1 MKLVTKRI
9 LSCTLIPLLFSAVSC
24 TYDDTELKNKVNDL
38 DERLTKLEETVKSI
52 NANVGSLMTI
62 VNALE
67 KEVKIDKVVSLED
80 GSGHVVMF
88 TDGSSITVTNGK
100 DGADGDDGKTPVI
113 SVGKDVDGIYYWKV
127 NGEWLLD
134 NGNKIPATSKTEIP
148 QIRVNETTGNFELS
162 FDGENWQ
169 DIGSAGGAG
178 IFKDVIDGEDEV
190 IFILSGDK
198 EPIVIPKAQKFALNV
213 ESTSIPVDAPGS
225 SIMVSYTVTAA
236 DQGTTVEAIATGGIS
251 IEKITSQTI
260 GNEIKGQVSIN
271 LPDPIPT
278 NGKVFLFAVNSKG
291 TPSMRILS
299 FEQGEINVEVMGE
312 LNFEAIGGILELFV
326 ITNYNYTIEIPEWI
340 TYEKMDLTRAVR
352 NEFITMIIA
361 ENKDAAERSATVSFV
376 DGMTVRYSL
385 TVTQKGA
392 VIDVP
397 GYKGPIEDWKD
408 DGSIDF

>member
-1 MKLVTKRI
+1 M
-9 LSCTLIPLLFSAVSC
+9 LIPLLFSAVSC

-38 DERLTKLEETVKSI
+38 DKRLTELEETVKSI

-80 GSGHVVMF
+80 GSGHVIMF
-88 TDGSSITVTNGK
+88 TDGSSISIPNGK
-100 DGADGDDGKTPVI
+100 DGADGDDGETPVI
-113 SVGKDVDGIYYWKV
+113 SIGKDVDGLYYWKV

-134 NGNKIPATSKTEIP
+134 DGNKIPATAKTEIP

-225 SIMVSYTVTAA
+225 EVFVNFTVVYP
-236 DQGTTVEAIATGGIS
+236 DNGTTVDAIATGGVK
-251 IEKITSQTI
+251 IEHFMSQTI
-260 GNEIKGQVSIN
+260 GDEIRGAVIIT
-271 LPDPIPT
+271 LPETLTADA
-278 NGKVFLFAVNSKG
+278 KLFLFAVNSKG

-299 FEQGEINVEVMGE
+299 FEQGIISVKVNGE
-312 LNFEAIGGILELFV
+312 LNLPAAGGEITMFV
-326 ITNYNYTIEIPEWI
+326 QTNYNYSIETPDWI
-340 TYEKMDLTRAVR
+340 TSSIKVLTKAVR
-352 NEFITMIIA
+352 DESITLTVA
-361 ENKDAAERSATVSFV
+361 ENKDAAERSATISFV

-392 VIDVP
+392 EVDIP

>member
-1 MKLVTKRI
+1 M
-9 LSCTLIPLLFSAVSC
+9 LIPLLFSAVSC
-24 TYDDTELKNKVNDL
+24 TYDDTELKNKVDDL
-38 DERLTKLEETVKSI
+38 DKRLTELEQTVKSI

-67 KEVKIDKVVSLED
+67 KEIKIDKVVDLED
-80 GSGHVVMF
+80 GSGHVIMF

-100 DGADGDDGKTPVI
+100 DGADGDDGETPVI
-113 SVGKDVDGIYYWKV
+113 SVGKDTDGLYYWKV

-134 NGNKIPATSKTEIP
+134 GDDKIPATSKTEIP

-190 IFILSGDK
+190 IFILSGNK

-236 DQGTTVEAIATGGIS
+236 DQSTTVEAIATGGIS
-251 IEKITSQTI
+251 IESIASQII
-260 GNEIKGQVSIN
+260 GDEIKGQVSIQ
-271 LPDPIPT
+271 LPNPLPAD
-278 NGKVFLFAVNSKG
+278 GKVFLFAVSSKG

-299 FEQGEINVEVMGE
+299 FEQGEMNVDVMGE
-312 LNFEAIGGILELFV
+312 LNMKAEGGEIILFV
-326 ITNYNYTIEIPEWI
+326 QTNYNYTIETPEWI
-340 TYEKMDLTRAVR
+340 TCGIEVQTKTIRDD
-352 NEFITMIIA
+352 FIRVTVS
-361 ENKDAAERSATVSFV
+361 ENKDAADRSATISFV
-376 DGMTVRYSL
+376 DGMIVRYSL

-392 VIDVP
+392 VIDIP

>member
-1 MKLVTKRI
+1 MKTKFI
-9 LSCTLIPLLFSAVSC
+9 FASTVAALLFTAVSC
-24 TYDDTELKNKVNDL
+24 SYDDTEIKSKVDEL
-38 DERLTKLEETVKSI
+38 DDRVTKLEEAVNSI
-52 NANVGSLMTI
+52 NTNVGSLMTI

-67 KEVKIDKVVSLED
+67 KEVKIDKVVALED
-80 GSGHVVMF
+80 GSGHIIMF
-88 TDGSSITVTNGK
+88 TDGSSITVTNGR
-100 DGADGDDGKTPVI
+100 DGNDGETPVI
-113 SVGKDVDGIYYWKV
+113 SVGKDTDGLYYWKV
-127 NGEWLLD
+127 NGDWLLD
-134 NGNKIPATSKTEIP
+134 DGKKIPATSKTEIP

-190 IFILSGDK
+190 IFILSGNK

-213 ESTSIPVDAPGS
+213 ENTSIPVDAPGS

-236 DQGTTVEAIATGGIS
+236 DQGTTVEAIAIGGIV
-251 IEKITSQTI
+251 IEGITSQII
-260 GNEIKGQVSIN
+260 GNEIKGQVSIQ
-271 LPDPIPT
+271 LPNPIPAD
-278 NGKVFLFAVNSKG
+278 GKVFLFAVNSKG

-299 FEQGEINVEVMGE
+299 FEQGEINVEVMGA
-312 LNFEAIGGILELFV
+312 LSFEAAGGTLELFV
-326 ITNYNYTIEIPEWI
+326 STNYNYSIEIPEWI

-352 NEFITMIIA
+352 NEFITMTIA
-361 ENKDAAERSATVSFV
+361 ENKDAAERSATISFV

-392 VIDVP
+392 SVDIP

>member
-1 MKLVTKRI
+1 MKSKFI
-9 LSCTLIPLLFSAVSC
+9 FASIIAALLFSAVSC

-38 DERLTKLEETVKSI
+38 DKRLTELEQTVKSI
-52 NANVGSLMTI
+52 NTNVGSLMTI

-67 KEVKIDKVVSLED
+67 KEVKIDKVVALED
-80 GSGHVVMF
+80 GSGHIIMF
-88 TDGSSITVTNGK
+88 TDGSSITVTNGR
-100 DGADGDDGKTPVI
+100 DGNDGETPVI
-113 SVGKDVDGIYYWKV
+113 SVGKDTDGLYYWKV
-127 NGEWLLD
+127 NGDWLLD
-134 NGNKIPATSKTEIP
+134 DGKKIPATSKTEIP

-162 FDGENWQ
+162 FDGESWQ

-236 DQGTTVEAIATGGIS
+236 DQGTTVEAIATGGIV
-251 IEKITSQTI
+251 IEGITSQII
-260 GNEIKGQVSIN
+260 GSEIKGQVSIQ
-271 LPDPIPT
+271 LPNPIPAD
-278 NGKVFLFAVNSKG
+278 GKVFLFAVNSKG

-299 FEQGEINVEVMGE
+299 FEQGEINVEVMGA
-312 LNFEAIGGILELFV
+312 LSFEAAGGTLELFV
-326 ITNYNYTIEIPEWI
+326 STNYNYSIEIPEWI
-340 TYEKMDLTRAVR
+340 TYEKMVLTRAVR
-352 NEFITMIIA
+352 NEFITMTIA
-361 ENKDAAERSATVSFV
+361 ENKDATERRATISFV

-392 VIDVP
+392 TVDVP
-397 GYKGPIEDWKD
+397 GYKGPIEDWKN

>member
-1 MKLVTKRI
+1 M
-9 LSCTLIPLLFSAVSC
+9 LIPLLFSAVSC
-24 TYDDTELKNKVNDL
+24 TYDDTELKNKVDDL
-38 DERLTKLEETVKSI
+38 DKRLTELEQTVKSI

-67 KEVKIDKVVSLED
+67 KEVKIDKVVDLEG
-80 GSGHVVMF
+80 GSGHVIMF
-88 TDGSSITVTNGK
+88 TDGSSITITNGK
-100 DGADGDDGKTPVI
+100 NGADGSDGETPVI
-113 SVGKDVDGIYYWKV
+113 SIGKDVDGLYYWKV

-134 NGNKIPATSKTEIP
+134 GEDKIPATSKTEIP

-225 SIMVSYTVTAA
+225 TVFVSFTVVYP
-236 DQGTTVEAIATGGIS
+236 DSGTTVDAIATGGVK
-251 IEKITSQTI
+251 IEQFMSQTI
-260 GNEIKGQVSIN
+260 GDEIKGQVIIT
-271 LPDPIPT
+271 LPETLTADA
-278 NGKVFLFAVNSKG
+278 KLFLFAVNSKG

-299 FEQGEINVEVMGE
+299 FEQGEISVTVNGE
-312 LNFEAIGGILELFV
+312 LNLPATGGEITLFV
-326 ITNYNYTIEIPEWI
+326 QTNYNYSIETPDWI
-340 TYEKMDLTRAVR
+340 TSSVKLLTKAVR
-352 NEFITMIIA
+352 DESITLTIA
-361 ENKDAAERSATVSFV
+361 ENKDAAERSATISFV

-392 VIDVP
+392 AVDIP